1 MKLVPMTGTLLLGLA
16 LSVPA
21 FADDDAKPAE
31 GGKPAAAVADQQS
44 ATQGSVTVGG
54 KSISYTADAG
64 LLVLKNAK
72 GEAAAEMSYVAYL
85 ANGAGAS
92 SRPIMFI
99 YNGGPGSSTI
109 WLHMASFGPKRAL
122 LGDAK
127 HTPPASYQLV
137 NNEYSLLDAT
147 DLVFVDAPGTGF
159 GKILD
164 KEAGGKGDP
173 KDFYGVDQDGK
184 AFTQFIERFLT
195 KYGRWNSP
203 KYLFGESYGTP
214 RSAVVANDLVND
226 SVDLNGVI
234 LLSAILNF
242 DLNADFPQVNPGVDV
257 PYAVMLPTFA
267 ASAWYHKKAGTGFS
281 DLPSYLHVVE
291 QFAMGDYLS
300 ALNQGSDLSADKKH
314 EIAQKVSG
322 YIGLPVDY
330 VMKAN
335 LRITGP
341 QFEQQLLQG
350 EEEATGRFDTR
361 YAGPQ
366 LDPLGEFAFY
376 DPQSASIGSPI
387 VSLFN
392 DYVRNQLK
400 FGQDLVYL
408 PVSNDIGNNWDFKH
422 QQPGTPPLPFGVNV
436 MPDLA
441 AAMAQN
447 PDMKVLL
454 NAGYYDLATPYYSAV
469 YVMHH
474 LPMPDALQK
483 NISYGFYPAGHMVY
497 VNLDSLKM
505 LHDNVAKFIAASHK

>member
-1 MKLVPMTGTLLLGLA
+1 MQRLSLAGLLMLA
-16 LSVPA
+16 VSLPVLA
-21 FADDDAKPAE
+21 DDAKPA
-31 GGKPAAAVADQQS
+31 ANIADQQS
-44 ATQGSVTVGG
+44 ATQGSVTVDG
-54 KSISYTADAG
+54 KSIAYTADTG
-64 LLVLKNAK
+64 ILVLKNDKQEPTA
-72 GEAAAEMSYVAYL
+72 GMSYVAYM
-85 ANGAGAS
+85 ANGKEAA

-109 WLHMASFGPKRAL
+109 WLHMASFGPKRAVL
-122 LGDAK
+122 NDHT
-127 HTPPASYQLV
+127 HTPPAAYQLV
-137 NNEYSLLDAT
+137 NNDYSLMDAT

-159 GKILD
+159 GQIYD
-164 KEAGGKGDP
+164 KDHGGKGDP

-242 DLNADFPQVNPGVDV
+242 DLNADSPNTNPGVDL
-257 PYAVMLPTFA
+257 PYAVNLPTFA
-267 ASAWYHKKAGTGFS
+267 SAAWYHKKAGVGQE
-281 DLPSYLHVVE
+281 LPAFLHEVE
-291 QFAMGDYLS
+291 GFAMGDYLA
-300 ALNQGSDLSADKKH
+300 ALQKGSELSAADK
-314 EIAQKVSG
+314 QKVAEQLHTYTS
-322 YIGLPVDY
+322 LPTDY
-330 VMKAN
+330 WVKAD
-335 LRITGP
+335 LRVVGP
-341 QFEQQLLQG
+341 QFEQQLLLDSD
-350 EEEATGRFDTR
+350 ETTGRFDTR
-361 YAGPQ
+361 FKGPVI
-366 LDPLGEFAFY
+366 DPLSESANY
-376 DPQSASIGSPI
+376 DPQSAAISSPI

-392 DYVRNQLK
+392 DYVRKDLK

-408 PVSNDIGNNWDFKH
+408 PSNNSPDLNNWDFKH
-422 QQPGTPPLPFGVNV
+422 QPPGQSQPLPQTTNV

-441 AAMAQN
+441 AAMSQN

-474 LPMPDALQK
+474 LPMDDSLQK
-483 NISYGFYPAGHMVY
+483 NISYAFYPAGHMVY
-497 VNLDSLKM
+497 VNQDSLKM

>member
-1 MKLVPMTGTLLLGLA
+1 MQRLSLAGLLMLA
-16 LSVPA
+16 VSLPVLA
-21 FADDDAKPAE
+21 DDAKPA
-31 GGKPAAAVADQQS
+31 ANIADQQS
-44 ATQGSVTVGG
+44 ATQGSVTVDG
-54 KSISYTADAG
+54 KSIAYTADTG
-64 LLVLKNAK
+64 ILVLKNDKQEPTA
-72 GEAAAEMSYVAYL
+72 GMSYVAYM
-85 ANGAGAS
+85 ANGKEAA

-109 WLHMASFGPKRAL
+109 WLHMASFGPKRAVL
-122 LGDAK
+122 NDHT
-127 HTPPASYQLV
+127 HTPPAAYQLV
-137 NNEYSLLDAT
+137 NNDYSLMDAT

-159 GKILD
+159 GQIYD
-164 KEAGGKGDP
+164 KDHGGKGDP

-242 DLNADFPQVNPGVDV
+242 DLNADSPNTNPGVDL
-257 PYAVMLPTFA
+257 PYAVNLPTFA
-267 ASAWYHKKAGTGFS
+267 SAAWYHKKAGVGQE
-281 DLPSYLHVVE
+281 LPAFLHEVE
-291 QFAMGDYLS
+291 GFAMGDYLA
-300 ALNQGSDLSADKKH
+300 ALQKGSELSAADKQK
-314 EIAQKVSG
+314 IAEQLHTYTS
-322 YIGLPVDY
+322 LPTDY
-330 VMKAN
+330 WVKAD
-335 LRITGP
+335 LRVVGP
-341 QFEQQLLQG
+341 QFEQQLLLDSD
-350 EEEATGRFDTR
+350 ETTGRFDTR
-361 YAGPQ
+361 FKGPVI
-366 LDPLGEFAFY
+366 DPLSESANY
-376 DPQSASIGSPI
+376 DPQSAAISSPI

-392 DYVRNQLK
+392 DYVRKDLK

-408 PVSNDIGNNWDFKH
+408 PSNNSPDLNNWDFKH
-422 QQPGTPPLPFGVNV
+422 QPPGQNQPLPQTTNV

-441 AAMAQN
+441 AAMSQN

-474 LPMPDALQK
+474 LPMDDSLQK
-483 NISYGFYPAGHMVY
+483 NITYAFYPAGHMVY
-497 VNLDSLKM
+497 VNQDSLKM

>member
-1 MKLVPMTGTLLLGLA
+1 MKRAQIFGALLLAASLPALA
-16 LSVPA
+16 
-21 FADDDAKPAE
+21 DEAKPAA
-31 GGKPAAAVADQQS
+31 PAADQQS

-54 KSISYTADAG
+54 KSIAYTANAG
-64 LLVLKNAK
+64 TLALKDGK
-72 GEAAAEMSYVAYL
+72 GEPTATMSYVAYF
-85 ANGAGAS
+85 ANGASAPN
-92 SRPIMFI
+92 RPIMFI

-137 NNEYSLLDAT
+137 SNEYSLLDAT
-147 DLVFVDAPGTGF
+147 DLVFVDAVGTGF
-159 GKILD
+159 GRVLD
-164 KEAGGKGDP
+164 KDVGGKGEA

-195 KYGRWNSP
+195 KYSRWNSP

-226 SVDLNGVI
+226 AVDLNGVI

-242 DLNADFPQVNPGVDV
+242 DLNADFPQVNPSMDL
-257 PYAVMLPTFA
+257 PYAVMLPTQA
-267 ASAWYHKKAGTGFS
+267 AAAWYHKKAGAGVK
-281 DLPSYLHVVE
+281 DLPTYLHQVE
-291 QFAMGDYLS
+291 DFAMHDYLG
-300 ALNQGSDLSADKKH
+300 ALQEGSELSADRKRAV
-314 EIAQKVSG
+314 AQKMSE

-330 VMKAN
+330 LLKAN
-335 LRITGP
+335 LRVTGP

-350 EEEATGRFDTR
+350 SEEATGRFDVR

-376 DPQSASIGSPI
+376 DPQSSAIGSPI

-392 DYVRNQLK
+392 DYVRGQLK
-400 FGQDLVYL
+400 FGQDLTYL
-408 PVSNDIGNNWDFKH
+408 PVSGEVGNAWDFKH
-422 QQPGTPPLPFGVNV
+422 QQPGVPFALPTTTNV

-441 AAMAQN
+441 SAMAQN
-447 PDMKVLL
+447 PDMKVML
-454 NAGYYDLATPYYSAV
+454 NSGYYDLATPYYSAV

-483 NISYGFYPAGHMVY
+483 NISYQFYPAGHMVY
-497 VNLDSLKM
+497 VNLDSLKL
-505 LHDNVAKFIAASHK
+505 LHDSVAKFIASSHK

>member
-1 MKLVPMTGTLLLGLA
+1 MKPVSFLGALTLGLA
-16 LSVPA
+16 ATLPVLA
-21 FADDDAKPAE
+21 DDAKPAA
-31 GGKPAAAVADQQS
+31 PAANTTDQVS

-54 KSISYTADAG
+54 KSIAYTADAG
-64 LLVLKNAK
+64 TLVLKDGK
-72 GEAAAEMSYVAYL
+72 GEPAATMSYVAYL
-85 ANGAGAS
+85 ANGASAT
-92 SRPIMFI
+92 SRPIMFV

-122 LGDAK
+122 LGDGK

-164 KEAGGKGDP
+164 KDAGGKGDA
-173 KDFYGVDQDGK
+173 KDFYGVDQDGR

-226 SVDLNGVI
+226 AVDLNGVI

-242 DLNADFPQVNPGVDV
+242 DLNADFPQVNPGVDL
-257 PYAVMLPTFA
+257 PYAVMLPTEA
-267 ASAWYHKKAGTGFS
+267 AAAWYHKKAGTGVS
-281 DLPSYLHVVE
+281 DLPTYLHEVE

-300 ALNQGSDLSADKKH
+300 ALSQGSELSADKKR
-314 EIAQKVSG
+314 EIAQKMST

-330 VMKAN
+330 LVKAN
-335 LRITGP
+335 LRVTGP

-350 EEEATGRFDTR
+350 SEEATGRFDVR

-376 DPQSASIGSPI
+376 DPQSAAIGSPI

-392 DYVRNQLK
+392 DYERNTLK
-400 FGQDLVYL
+400 FGQDMTYL
-408 PVSNDIGNNWDFKH
+408 PVSGDVGNNWDFKH
-422 QQPGTPPLPFGVNV
+422 AQPGTPPLPFGVNV

-447 PDMKVLL
+447 PDMKVML
-454 NAGYYDLATPYYSAV
+454 NSGYYDLATPYYSAV

-483 NISYGFYPAGHMVY
+483 NISYGFYPAGHKVY
-497 VNLDSLKM
+497 VNLDSLHM
-505 LHDNVAKFIAASHK
+505 LHDNVAKFIASSHK

>member
-1 MKLVPMTGTLLLGLA
+1 MKPISLTGTLLLGLA
-16 LSVPA
+16 LSVPV
-21 FADDDAKPAE
+21 FAADDAKPAE
-31 GGKPAAAVADQQS
+31 GAKPAATTDQQS

-54 KSISYTADAG
+54 KSIAYTADAG
-64 LLVLKNAK
+64 TLVLKDAK
-72 GEAAAEMSYVAYL
+72 GEPTATMSYVAYL
-85 ANGAGAS
+85 ANGASAT

-127 HTPPASYQLV
+127 HTPPAAYQLV
-137 NNEYSLLDAT
+137 NNEYSLMDAT

-159 GKILD
+159 GKLLD
-164 KEAGGKGDP
+164 KDAGGKGEA

-242 DLNADFPQVNPGVDV
+242 DLNADFPQVNPGVDL

-267 ASAWYHKKAGTGFS
+267 ASAWYHKKAGTSFT
-281 DLPSYLHVVE
+281 DLPTYLHEVE
-291 QFAMGDYLS
+291 QFAMHDYLA
-300 ALNQGSDLSADKKH
+300 ALNEGSELSPDQKR
-314 EIAQKVSG
+314 EIAQKMSG

-330 VMKAN
+330 IMKAN

-350 EEEATGRFDTR
+350 SEEATGRFDTR

-376 DPQSASIGSPI
+376 DPQSAAIGSPI

-392 DYVRNQLK
+392 DYVRNTLK
-400 FGQDLVYL
+400 FGQDMVYL
-408 PVSNDIGNNWDFKH
+408 PVSNDLGNNWDFKH

-474 LPMPDALQK
+474 LPMPDVLQK

-497 VNLDSLKM
+497 VNLESLKM

>member
-1 MKLVPMTGTLLLGLA
+1 MKPISMTGALLLGLA
-16 LSVPA
+16 LSVPVLA
-21 FADDDAKPAE
+21 DDAKPA
-31 GGKPAAAVADQQS
+31 AIADQQS
-44 ATQGSVTVGG
+44 ATQASVTVGG
-54 KSISYTADAG
+54 KSISYTATAG
-64 LLVLKNAK
+64 LLVLKNDKA
-72 GEAAAEMSYVAYL
+72 EPTAEMSYVAYT
-85 ANGAGAS
+85 ANGQDPAK
-92 SRPIMFI
+92 RPVMFI

-137 NNEYSLLDAT
+137 NNEYCLLDAT

-164 KEAGGKGDP
+164 KDAGGKGDA

-242 DLNADFPQVNPGVDV
+242 DLNADFPQVNPGVDL
-257 PYAVMLPTFA
+257 PYAVMLPTQA
-267 ASAWYHKKAGTGFS
+267 AGAWYHKKAGTGFT
-281 DLPSYLHVVE
+281 DLPTYLHEVE
-291 QFAMGDYLS
+291 QFAMHDYLS
-300 ALNQGSDLSADKKH
+300 ALNEGSELSPDKKR
-314 EIAQKVSG
+314 EIAQKMSG

-330 VMKAN
+330 IMKAN

-350 EEEATGRFDTR
+350 SEQDTGRFDAR
-361 YAGPQ
+361 YAGPT

-376 DPQSASIGSPI
+376 DPQSAAIGSPI

-408 PVSNDIGNNWDFKH
+408 PVSGDIGNTWDFKH

-483 NISYGFYPAGHMVY
+483 NVSYGFYPAGHMVY

-505 LHDNVAKFIAASHK
+505 LHDNVAKFIASSHK